1 VVKGKISLKRHSGE
15 ACAGLDPVA
24 GIQQLQRI
32 LDAGSVI
39 PDLIRDRHDKF
50 GIFCETNK
58 GFQFSQDQV

>member
-1 VVKGKISLKRHSGE
+1 MILKIQIIRT
-15 ACAGLDPVA
+15 VTF
-24 GIQQLQRI
+24 IQFLFLFLGVGFQQI

-58 GFQFSQDQV
+58 GF